1 MPVELGHT
9 SAPSGVDP
17 GSSGFTTVVR
27 TSGMPGETGRTLEQL
42 SGYVLDGTP
51 PMPVF
56 GHRII
61 RVAARPTHVLST
73 IKPCGV
79 DHSGRENRMAW
90 HLAVDSTETTSI
102 RFEDAVAWLVDR
114 ASSWNGVPRIEP
126 DGPSFFERQT
136 AGATQDADAWTA
148 WECDPRWADVLAQAA
163 CGEEAIAV
171 IVPPEADLE
180 RLVTDI
186 HRAVPTNQR
195 WQATVCCGTT
205 GSERNLRLQVAVVQA
220 GSVAARKLKGGVA
233 RRVIELPNAPLPK
246 RAAARPQYPPAATS
260 TTTSAPRPARQSHAY
275 LFEEPA
281 AEEVTLES
289 SEPAAAPR
297 TTHPRAALEPG
308 TDITKPMIILI
319 SIGIIALLGL
329 IALILV

>member
-1 MPVELGHT
+1 MAVELGHT
-9 SAPSGVDP
+9 SAPSGVEP

-42 SGYVLDGTP
+42 SGYVLDGDP

-73 IKPCGV
+73 IRPCGV

-90 HLAVDSTETTSI
+90 HLALDSTETTSI
-102 RFEDAVAWLVDR
+102 RFEDARAWLVDR
-114 ASSWNGVPRIEP
+114 ASNWNGVPRIEP
-126 DGPSFFERQT
+126 DGPSLSARQS
-136 AGATQDADAWTA
+136 AEATEDADAWTT

-163 CGEEAIAV
+163 CGEEMIAV

-186 HRAVPTNQR
+186 HRAVPSDQR
-195 WQATVCCGTT
+195 WQATVCSGTT

-220 GSVAARKLKGGVA
+220 GSDAARKLKGGVA
-233 RRVIELPNAPLPK
+233 RRVIELPNTPLPEPV
-246 RAAARPQYPPAATS
+246 AARPQHPAAATS
-260 TTTSAPRPARQSHAY
+260 TTSAPRPARQSHAY

-281 AEEVTLES
+281 AEEGAPES
-289 SEPAAAPR
+289 SEPTAAPR
-297 TTHPRAALEPG
+297 PTRPRAALEPR